1 MEWIALL
8 LAFPLGAVAGT
19 YSWYRLSPWR
29 LVKARR
35 VVVNLK
41 SGQAIEGL
49 LVRRSGP
56 LLFIA
61 EARLHEGGDNPVPL
75 DGQAVVERPTVDF
88 IQVL

>member
-8 LAFPLGAVAGT
+8 LLVALVALICLGLWRA
-19 YSWYRLSPWR
+19 RPWR

-35 VVVNLK
+35 VVVNLR

-49 LVRRSGP
+49 LVRQEGP

-61 EARLHEGGDNPVPL
+61 EARLHEGSENPVL
-75 DGQAVVERPTVDF
+75 IDGQAVVERQIVDF
-88 IQVL
+88 IQIL